1 MWIVHVLCR
10 RARAGLAWVPGDSL
24 DKRGQLRSIGA
35 EYVPIARNS
44 CTETLVLSNRL
55 YLIRHGKPAAGWG
68 EDDDPG
74 LDAQGRAQA
83 EAVATWLMEQPSH
96 LRPVRV
102 VSSPLRRC
110 RETAEPFARAL
121 GVEIEIDPDVGEI
134 PTPAGLVA
142 ADRPAWLRE
151 AMAAT
156 WADIRGDID
165 YEAWRGRVGAALRER
180 PGTAVFSHF
189 VAINAAVSALMGQD
203 AVIAFRPDHT
213 SVTMI
218 ESRDGRLV
226 LLERGREATTQV
238 L

>member
-1 MWIVHVLCR
+1 M
-10 RARAGLAWVPGDSL
+10 
-24 DKRGQLRSIGA
+24 
-35 EYVPIARNS
+35 
-44 CTETLVLSNRL
+44 SNRL

-74 LDAQGRAQA
+74 LGEQGRSQAQA
-83 EAVATWLMEQPSH
+83 IASWLMQLPAPV
-96 LRPVRV
+96 RPTRV

-121 GVEIEIDPDVGEI
+121 GVEVTIDPDVGEI
-134 PTPAGLVA
+134 PTPAALSA

-151 AMAAT
+151 AMGGT
-156 WADIRGDID
+156 WAGIRGDID
-165 YEAWRGRVGAALRER
+165 YEGWRERVVATLRRR

-189 VAINAAVSALMGQD
+189 VAINAAVSVLEGAN

-213 SVTMI
+213 SVTTL
-218 ESRDGRLV
+218 ENQDGELSLV
-226 LLERGREATTQV
+226 ERGREAATQV